1 MNPNTA
7 NIKAVITA
15 EDRASKT
22 LKNFGDE
29 ADKMSGKLKAGLA
42 AAGIA
47 AAGFAVTSV
56 KAFMESQDVMAQT
69 NAVIKSTGG
78 VAGVTADQ
86 VSKLAG
92 ALQKVTKF
100 SDEEVQ
106 SAQNLL
112 LTFKAI
118 GKDIFPQVTELALDM
133 ATRFNMDLK
142 QASISLGKAL
152 QDPIR
157 GVAQLRRQGI
167 DFSADQQLMIKTM
180 VETNRLGEAQAFVM
194 AEIAKQAGGA
204 ARAAGETFAGR
215 LAILKNTF
223 NDVQE
228 GVGRFI
234 VNGLYSFITALQSTL
249 AAIRPVV
256 EAIVNFFKPS
266 IEALVNTF
274 QTRLLPSLQR
284 LYEAM
289 SPGLITVLK
298 ALAIF
303 IGATVVATIWVLINS
318 LNVVVSTIGGV
329 IRAVSNVIGW
339 FGNLA
344 GAAVNTG
351 RAIVGAFTSAF
362 NAVARAWNSTVGK
375 IKFTLP
381 DWVPG
386 LGGKGFSVPQIPQL
400 AEGGIVRQP
409 TLAMIG
415 EKGPEAV
422 VPLNKGLPGTV
433 NITIQAGAFMGTQ
446 LEARKFAKVIMDAYK
461 DLAASK
467 NMSVPQMMGR

>member
-56 KAFMESQDVMAQT
+56 KAFMESQDIMAQT
-69 NAVIKSTGG
+69 NAVLKSTGG
-78 VAGVTADQ
+78 VAGVSAKQ
-86 VSKLAG
+86 VSELASS
-92 ALQKVTKF
+92 LQKVTKF
-100 SDEEVQ
+100 SDETIQ
-106 SAQNLL
+106 QGQNLL
-112 LTFKAI
+112 LTFTKI
-118 GKDIFPQVTELALDM
+118 GKDIFPEATEVMLNMSQALGQDVKSS
-133 ATRFNMDLK
+133 AI
-142 QASISLGKAL
+142 QLGKAL
-152 QDPIR
+152 QDPIL
-157 GVAQLRRQGI
+157 GITALRRVGVNFNDAQKEVVKN
-167 DFSADQQLMIKTM
+167 L
-180 VETNRLGEAQAFVM
+180 VETGRSAEAQRMILNELQIEF
-194 AEIAKQAGGA
+194 GNS

-400 AEGGIVRQP
+400 AEGGVVRQP

-446 LEARKFAKVIMDAYK
+446 LEARKFAKLIMDAYK

-467 NMSVPQMMGR
+467 NRTVTEMIG